1 MDYKTASELI
11 KGGRNGRKKLANNTY
26 LMPVKSGIAV
36 RLHDTDIVTIH
47 PNNDCTLNTGGWMTK
62 TTKERIS
69 RYSPVLIHQTNGIWY
84 VKGQVFTDGMKVSG
98 LGKILSKTA
107 SVDKTEKTK
116 RKLDT
121 LVRNYINGFAKHIA
135 SNGLGDP
142 GPGDCWACAMNV
154 ANTDSTNPFGKSE
167 PLGLSHLLEH
177 FREKYYVPSLLF
189 KAIQDQG
196 YADPYHTWSYL
207 KQTGGQSSLK
217 IILRSYFRKRKPEL
231 LKLMMEGAK

>member
-62 TTKERIS
+62 TTKERIN

-121 LVRNYINGFAKHIA
+121 LVRNYINGFAKHVA
-135 SNGLGDP
+135 SNGLGEP
-142 GPGDCWACAMNV
+142 GPGDCWGCCMGIDAASD
-154 ANTDSTNPFGKSE
+154 TKSQFKKSE
-167 PLGLSHLLEH
+167 PMGLDHLLQH
-177 FREKYYVPSLLF
+177 FKESYFVPSLLF
-189 KAIQDQG
+189 KAIEDAGYSQPWMTWHHLKTSQG
-196 YADPYHTWSYL
+196 
-207 KQTGGQSSLK
+207 QLK